1 MPIHEAPK
9 KITGP
14 QKKALD
20 KSLVHLD
27 RFATDVFGLKLYK
40 WQKQVLGD
48 LDSPNIRVA
57 LKAANG
63 SGKTAMCAAPAALW
77 HALMFPDSV
86 CVTTSGVYRQV
97 REQMWPTI
105 RTLASKVQDFGIEIN
120 QTDLKVPALNS
131 RLVGFSTD
139 DPGRFEGWHADNL
152 LIIVDEAKSVKDGIF
167 EAIERCQPNRML
179 VMSSPGGNS
188 GEFYKI
194 FTKHTDLYK
203 THTVT
208 SFDCPHIPKIWI
220 EQQVKKWGEDHP
232 LVRSMIYGEFMQTSD
247 ESLLVSYDAYQKC
260 LQDPP
265 RKEPG
270 PMIAGV
276 DFAGGNDE
284 NVIAIREGNKL
295 TKIVAWTDK
304 DTMASVGRFVVE
316 FTKAGLKPENIF
328 CDEGGLGRPMADAL
342 RDAGWAINRI
352 NFGARPRDPEKF
364 TNLAAEMWYETARL
378 IEKSELLLPHDDEVL
393 MAQLTSRRCR
403 ANKAGKLELE
413 TKGEMRARGLSS
425 PDRADAVCMA
435 VALGHEHDYMQ
446 RFSKPSIEEIM
457 AGMELDVDGPDTRR
471 GFDCG

>member
-1 MPIHEAPK
+1 
-9 KITGP
+9 
-14 QKKALD
+14 
-20 KSLVHLD
+20 
-27 RFATDVFGLKLYK
+27 
-40 WQKQVLGD
+40 
-48 LDSPNIRVA
+48 
-57 LKAANG
+57 
-63 SGKTAMCAAPAALW
+63 
-77 HALMFPDSV
+77 
-86 CVTTSGVYRQV
+86 
-97 REQMWPTI
+97 
-105 RTLASKVQDFGIEIN
+105 
-120 QTDLKVPALNS
+120 
-131 RLVGFSTD
+131 
-139 DPGRFEGWHADNL
+139 
-152 LIIVDEAKSVKDGIF
+152 
-167 EAIERCQPNRML
+167 
-179 VMSSPGGNS
+179 
-188 GEFYKI
+188 
-194 FTKHTDLYK
+194 
-203 THTVT
+203 
-208 SFDCPHIPKIWI
+208 
-220 EQQVKKWGEDHP
+220 
-232 LVRSMIYGEFMQTSD
+232 
-247 ESLLVSYDAYQKC
+247 
-260 LQDPP
+260 
-265 RKEPG
+265 
-270 PMIAGV
+270 MIAGV

>member
-1 MPIHEAPK
+1 MPIHAKPTRV
-9 KITGP
+9 TGP
-14 QKKALD
+14 QKNSID
-20 KSLVHLD
+20 RSLVHLD
-27 RFATDVFGLKLYK
+27 RFAADVFGLKLYK

-48 LDSPNIRVA
+48 LDEAGSRVA

-97 REQMWPTI
+97 KEQMWPTI
-105 RTLASKVQDFGIEIN
+105 RSLSNSVKDFGIEIN
-120 QTDLKVPALNS
+120 QTDLRIPELNS
-131 RLVGFSTD
+131 RIVGFSTD
-139 DPGRFEGWHADNL
+139 DPGRFEGWHAENL

-188 GEFYKI
+188 GEFFRI
-194 FTKHTDLYK
+194 FTKHHDMYRL
-203 THTVT
+203 HTVT
-208 SFDCPHIPKIWI
+208 SFDCPHIPKVWVD
-220 EQQVKKWGEDHP
+220 QQIKKWGEDHP
-232 LVRSMIYGEFMQTSD
+232 LVRSMIFGEFMQTSD
-247 ESLLVSYDAYQKC
+247 ESLLVNYDSYQAC
-260 LQDPP
+260 LRNPP
-265 RKEPG
+265 KYENG
-270 PMIAGV
+270 GIVAGV

-284 NVIAIREGNKL
+284 NVIAIREGNKIK
-295 TKIVAWTDK
+295 KIVAWTDR

-316 FTKAGLKPENIF
+316 FTKSGLKPEDIY

-342 RDAGWAINRI
+342 RDAGWPINRI

-378 IEKSELLLPHDDEVL
+378 IEKNEIILPTDDEVL

-413 TKGEMRARGLSS
+413 TKGEMKARGLAS
-425 PDRADAVCMA
+425 PDRADAVCMS
-435 VALGHEHDYMQ
+435 VALGHEHDYMTQ
-446 RFSKPSIEEIM
+446 FSKPTIEEIF
-457 AGMELDVDGPDTRR
+457 AGMELDVEAPDSRR